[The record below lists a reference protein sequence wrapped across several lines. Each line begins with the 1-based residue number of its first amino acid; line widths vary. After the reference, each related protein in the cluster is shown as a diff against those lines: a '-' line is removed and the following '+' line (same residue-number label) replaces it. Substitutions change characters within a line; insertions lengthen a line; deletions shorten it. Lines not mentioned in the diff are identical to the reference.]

1 MLKPLCVEL
10 EHLSLPTHDSDDY
23 YSSVSEPRPGLD
35 QEVLPKA
42 SKKYGCSFWV

>member
-10 EHLSLPTHDSDDY
+10 EHLMLDY
-23 YSSVSEPRPGLD
+23 PGVSEPRPGLD

-42 SKKYGCSFWV
+42 SKNYGCSFWV